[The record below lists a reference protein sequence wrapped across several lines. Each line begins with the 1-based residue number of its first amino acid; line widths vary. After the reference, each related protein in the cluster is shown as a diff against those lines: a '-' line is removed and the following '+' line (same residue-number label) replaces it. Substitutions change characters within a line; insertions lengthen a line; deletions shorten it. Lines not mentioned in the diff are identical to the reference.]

1 MSLLLEPMTSFF
13 FFFNDTATTEIYT
26 LSLHYAL
33 PISARRRPRGDAH
46 ARRPIPLHDA
56 PQEQQDR
63 RRPDRR
69 RQDRGDDS
77 AERLPRPRDDGAGG
91 AVRARH
97 QPLRRSRQRDRS
109 RLARAGAN
117 DPRRESTARHG
128 PPPALVVSTHEVVAA
143 REPTHGGLLPQSGMR
158 SSAIVVLQPAGQ
170 HARSIGRRVVGA
182 EIGPFAQQGLD
193 EAFGLAV
200 GARRVRPRATMR
212 QMEGAT

>member
-91 AVRARH
+91 AVRAPH
-97 QPLRRSRQRDRS
+97 PTLRPSRPPARSRPPRPEADQ
-109 RLARAGAN
+109 
-117 DPRRESTARHG
+117 PRRGSTAPPG
-128 PPPALVVSTHEVVAA
+128 PPPPL
-143 REPTHGGLLPQSGMR
+143 
-158 SSAIVVLQPAGQ
+158 
-170 HARSIGRRVVGA
+170 
-182 EIGPFAQQGLD
+182 
-193 EAFGLAV
+193 
-200 GARRVRPRATMR
+200 
-212 QMEGAT
+212 

>member
-128 PPPALVVSTHEVVAA
+128 PPPALVVLAAAVAWA
-143 REPTHGGLLPQSGMR
+143 HHGGSLEDGPMSPLAAALAFAGLALLVG
-158 SSAIVVLQPAGQ
+158 AIVVILIAVLT
-170 HARSIGRRVVGA
+170 RRPETPPDSGK
-182 EIGPFAQQGLD
+182 
-193 EAFGLAV
+193 
-200 GARRVRPRATMR
+200 
-212 QMEGAT
+212 